1 MPNTTTYSFGD
12 VVLVP
17 FPFTDQTTTKKR
29 PAVVVSSNG
38 YNTARPDVVL
48 MAVTGHLST
57 LPRIGEVVITEWKEA
72 GLLKASTIKPILTT
86 IEKPL
91 IIRTLGQL
99 KQPDTLSLRDSLKTI
114 LG

>member
-57 LPRIGEVVITEWKEA
+57 LPRIGEVVITEWKKA

-86 IEKPL
+86 IERRL
-91 IIRTLGQL
+91 IIRILGQL